1 MEIEG
6 KNNEKLTPQQWESE
20 GNNNGK
26 HREPYWKVKGAI
38 MESQG
43 NINGK

>member
-6 KNNEKLTPQQWESE
+6 KNNEKLREQQWESE

>member
-6 KNNEKLTPQQWESE
+6 SNNENLREQQWESE

-26 HREPYWKVKGAI
+26 QREPYWKVEGAI
-38 MESQG
+38 MDSQG